1 MKYLFKTLAFIFCCL
16 SLNLLVGQNKY
27 YWRAYQFDG
36 YKTHELRKV
45 VVQQNGYWTIIAN
58 INPDTAYYWQGGL
71 MNITFSGEVLY
82 SQFYNHPTYS
92 NGDFSLFD
100 GIETDAGFAI
110 TGFMTGNWGS
120 NYSMGSFAVA
130 DESGALQYSLSFDSA
145 PSSMSAIEYT
155 TDGGYLIVGV
165 IVPDYPGTSPYYQQM
180 YAVKLN
186 HQFDIE
192 WERIYNDMGFSYDNY
207 LTDIM
212 PAPDGSG
219 YYLLGTVKWGA
230 NADII
235 LLHIDH
241 YGNPLNHH
249 LFNIN
254 GMDQSLRFIPTPD
267 GSLLISGS
275 VQGELNVS
283 KGVVLKVNEQ
293 GEIKWANQLFSATD
307 VVGYIGP
314 LLIAPDGNYV
324 GAGAQ
329 RIVGSPKKNDVYI
342 VKLAAETGAILWQ
355 RHYGGNKYEYCYDMI
370 ATTDGGYLMVG
381 RQDTTLGALAY
392 LIKTNCMGLLSEPQA
407 DFTFSTNANNLSATF
422 YNQSQYVYPDSIDG
436 GHYIWHFG
444 DGTPPLQTQ
453 SSAPITHNYAE
464 EGAYYTTLYAIVCQD
479 TSIFEAVVKPQSG
492 WGTAVGIPQ
501 TPPLASEGGSYSVV
515 VYPNPAQNTLHFT
528 LQNTLTPPAGWS
540 VSLFTPAG
548 QRVLHSVVS
557 PVGTPATAGVG
568 TPATASIQIGH
579 LPVGMY
585 FYTVEWGG
593 VVLARGK
600 LAVVR

>member
-1 MKYLFKTLAFIFCCL
+1 MKSYLFHICLALLIPNLLGAQPKYFSKIYDNGVFQSFRSVKSINDKFIFLGNFTTSQIPWSIMLFNMDNNCDSIWKKEIVLPEGEIVSGDFVITASGYTMVGNKTLL
-16 SLNLLVGQNKY
+16 WEDNY
-27 YWRAYQFDG
+27 TTAYQAHLTTTDTEG
-36 YKTHELRKV
+36 NL
-45 VVQQNGYWTIIAN
+45 AN
-58 INPDTAYYWQGGL
+58 IIPLSSLPSTALG
-71 MNITFSGEVLY
+71 ITSTE
-82 SQFYNHPTYS
+82 
-92 NGDFSLFD
+92 
-100 GIETDAGFAI
+100 
-110 TGFMTGNWGS
+110 
-120 NYSMGSFAVA
+120 
-130 DESGALQYSLSFDSA
+130 
-145 PSSMSAIEYT
+145 
-155 TDGGYLIVGV
+155 DGGYLIIGS
-165 IVPDYPGTSPYYQQM
+165 IIPNYPNVLPYDIQM

-186 HQFDIE
+186 HQFAIE

-453 SSAPITHNYAE
+453 SSAPITHNYPE
-464 EGAYYTTLYAIVCQD
+464 EGAYYTALYAIVCQD

-501 TPPLASEGGSYSVV
+501 TPPFFEGGQGGQQVV

-528 LQNTLTPPAGWS
+528 LQNSLTPPAGWS

-568 TPATASIQIGH
+568 TPVTASIQVGH

-585 FYTVEWGG
+585 FYTIEWGG

-600 LAVVR
+600 VAVVR

>member
-1 MKYLFKTLAFIFCCL
+1 MKKCIFL
-16 SLNLLVGQNKY
+16 IVGLLIGYCQFALTQPKY
-27 YWRAYQFDG
+27 FANAVIWDG
-36 YKTHELRKV
+36 NYIQELRKV
-45 VVQQNGYWTIIAN
+45 EYVSSNDVLLVGN
-58 INPDTAYYWQGGL
+58 IKSSFGTYWQNAYSYMDKYGNCTPIVTFANPSVGDLGNFSAYLNGNILLLVGL
-71 MNITFSGEVLY
+71 LTPEWDSTTSQAYIQHINI
-82 SQFYNHPTYS
+82 S
-92 NGDFSLFD
+92 NNTNDIVYL
-100 GIETDAGFAI
+100 T
-110 TGFMTGNWGS
+110 
-120 NYSMGSFAVA
+120 NY
-130 DESGALQYSLSFDSA
+130 
-145 PSSMSAIEYT
+145 PSSIREIYPCI
-155 TDGGYLIVGV
+155 DGGYLLVGR
-165 IVPDYPGTSPYYQQM
+165 ITPEYPSSPQTFQM

-267 GSLLISGS
+267 GSLLISGG
-275 VQGELNVS
+275 VQGELNIS

-293 GEIKWANQLFSATD
+293 GEIKWVNQLFSATD
-307 VVGYIGP
+307 IVGYIGP

-453 SSAPITHNYAE
+453 SSAPITHNYPE
-464 EGAYYTTLYAIVCQD
+464 EGAYYTALYAIVCQD

-501 TPPLASEGGSYSVV
+501 TPPFFEGGQGGEQVV

-600 LAVVR
+600 VAVVR